1 MKGKNKTS
9 GTNLYVKS
17 LEDEIDWKI
26 IDQLHNATITFST
39 KSIEIK
45 KCFFSFIGIL
55 IPILIKFNDTL
66 NLKLCNIVYIAILS
80 FWIIDSYTYH
90 YQQKLRRNMDKRF
103 ENISKRNQ
111 CQISNFTTT
120 STACKSCIMKSIF
133 NESHSIY
140 MLAITINTL
149 IYLYIKIK

>member
-1 MKGKNKTS
+1 MKDKNKKG

-66 NLKLCNIVYIAILS
+66 NLKLCNY
-80 FWIIDSYTYH
+80 F
-90 YQQKLRRNMDKRF
+90 RF
-103 ENISKRNQ
+103 G
-111 CQISNFTTT
+111 
-120 STACKSCIMKSIF
+120 
-133 NESHSIY
+133 
-140 MLAITINTL
+140 L
-149 IYLYIKIK
+149 